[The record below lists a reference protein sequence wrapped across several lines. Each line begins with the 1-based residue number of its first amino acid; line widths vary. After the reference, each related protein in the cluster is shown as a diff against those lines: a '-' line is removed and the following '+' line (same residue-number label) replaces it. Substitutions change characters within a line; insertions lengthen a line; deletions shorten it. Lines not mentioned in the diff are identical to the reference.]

1 MAAGAFFTED
11 SYLGNLREPLTRN
24 RYVYCVGNPVNYV
37 DPSGHIMLGNTDM
50 PGFVRGEVNGETVFY
65 FPDSFSDYAEN
76 RLAEKAEENRRF
88 MDGVEEFLLYNP
100 VGQGI
105 SAASSALLFPVTGPA
120 VLLRDQH
127 LANTYGEAR
136 DEMADFF
143 EVNNNLLAGFAG
155 SFHGTYQILKDP
167 AYLVFGAAYIIEKPN
182 ETIFRD
188 PLERPLAMV
197 DAFWEGDN
205 KGAAR
210 YTGQT
215 VGYVTQIAL
224 AMQVVRACKNQKI
237 PKEKVPNENGPT
249 TLNHQASS
257 GAELTSTPG
266 RTTTILGRYES
277 DTGAIIEELDL
288 PKSIDFSGN
297 PGGFNLLNT
306 PDYLY
311 TELGPDG
318 FWNAYNKPFL
328 DAAISRGD
336 EFIIA
341 TPIINDNL
349 YLSNSQGLTGFGR
362 EYFYLL
368 ERGYEYMDGRMV
380 IK

>member
-1 MAAGAFFTED
+1 M
-11 SYLGNLREPLTRN
+11 Y
-24 RYVYCVGNPVNYV
+24 YVGNPVNYV

-50 PGFVRGEVNGETVFY
+50 PGFVRGEVNGETVLY

-76 RLAEKAEENRRF
+76 RLAEKAGENQRF

-100 VGQGI
+100 IGQGI
-105 SAASSALLFPVTGPA
+105 SVASSALLSPVTGTA

-155 SFHGTYQILKDP
+155 SFHGTCQLLKDP
-167 AYLVFGAAYIIEKPN
+167 AYIAFGAAYIIEK
-182 ETIFRD
+182 
-188 PLERPLAMV
+188 
-197 DAFWEGDN
+197 
-205 KGAAR
+205 
-210 YTGQT
+210 
-215 VGYVTQIAL
+215 
-224 AMQVVRACKNQKI
+224 
-237 PKEKVPNENGPT
+237 PNENGPT

-266 RTTTILGRYES
+266 RTTTILGRYKP
-277 DTGAIIEELDL
+277 DTEAIIKELNL
-288 PKSIDFSGN
+288 PKSTDFSGN
-297 PGGFNLLNT
+297 PGGFNLLYT

-328 DAAISRGD
+328 DAAISCGD

-341 TPIINDNL
+341 TPVINDNL

>member
-1 MAAGAFFTED
+1 MLYFWELVARVLSGNGITPAAVTQDAL
-11 SYLGNLREPLTRN
+11 LGG
-24 RYVYCVGNPVNYV
+24 V
-37 DPSGHIMLGNTDM
+37 SGLITYG
-50 PGFVRGEVNGETVFY
+50 
-65 FPDSFSDYAEN
+65 
-76 RLAEKAEENRRF
+76 
-88 MDGVEEFLLYNP
+88 
-100 VGQGI
+100 
-105 SAASSALLFPVTGPA
+105 AASVYRQATAPKPSTTSLQERAN
-120 VLLRDQH
+120 
-127 LANTYGEAR
+127 LAAQLSEA
-136 DEMADFF
+136 EGC
-143 EVNNNLLAGFAG
+143 EGG
-155 SFHGTYQILKDP
+155 S
-167 AYLVFGAAYIIEKPN
+167 V
-182 ETIFRD
+182 
-188 PLERPLAMV
+188 
-197 DAFWEGDN
+197 
-205 KGAAR
+205 
-210 YTGQT
+210 
-215 VGYVTQIAL
+215 
-224 AMQVVRACKNQKI
+224 
-237 PKEKVPNENGPT
+237 

-266 RTTTILGRYES
+266 KTTTILGRCDS
-277 DTGAIIEELDL
+277 DTGAIIKELDL
-288 PKSIDFSGN
+288 PKSTDFSGN
-297 PGGFNLLNT
+297 ADGFNLLNT